1 MSGYLF
7 ILRSIKMS
15 VPQTLISCADEPTP
29 QRKSKRNNM
38 LFFIIYVGVKISKN
52 IPEILN

>member
-1 MSGYLF
+1 MSGYIF

-29 QRKSKRNNM
+29 QRKSKRNNI